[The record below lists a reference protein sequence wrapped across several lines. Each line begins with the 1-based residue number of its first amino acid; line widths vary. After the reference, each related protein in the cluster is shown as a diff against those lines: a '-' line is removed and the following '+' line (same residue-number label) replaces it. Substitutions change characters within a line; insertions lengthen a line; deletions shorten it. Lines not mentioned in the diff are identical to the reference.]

1 MDCVSVKEAKYIE
14 DYKILIVFNTNE
26 SGIADLSD
34 VIDKYEIAKV
44 LKDTQKFAAFHLDSW
59 PTIAW
64 DCGFDIAPETL
75 YYKATGKL

>member
-1 MDCVSVKEAKYIE
+1 MDCVSVKEAKYVE
-14 DYKILIVFNTNE
+14 DYKIFVVFNTNE

-34 VIDKYEIAKV
+34 VIDKYEIAKG
-44 LKDTQKFAAFHLDSW
+44 LKDTKKFAAFHLDSW